1 MNTNS
6 IENQLNKIVLGER
19 SCSADQHMQ
28 QTSLASYAVQHTQGR
43 VHEERNIVTI
53 PDGCRPRTD
62 FQKDRD
68 RIIHSTAFRR
78 LAYKTQVFLNGE
90 GDLFRSRLTHS
101 LEVAQIGRSLA
112 YGLYLNTD
120 LVEAI
125 CLAHDMGHPP
135 FGHCGQDIL
144 NDCLRN
150 YSDKRFEHNVQ
161 SLRIVD
167 KLEKRYADYD
177 GINLCF
183 ETREGILKHCSNRLV
198 PELPDNLAYRFIH
211 KKSASLEAQIA
222 NVADE
227 LAYNHHDIDD
237 GIRAGIITIEQICE
251 DLTYVAVHLEKLTAL
266 YGVLPPDLLRKELI
280 RSLLNETILSLM
292 ASSHH
297 NIHSAKIVT
306 LDDVRNNAELI
317 KYDEEMLSRQK
328 SLKKFLLDNL
338 YRHPQVM
345 MVREMNAAVI
355 TKLFNYF
362 IDHSEKLPDLYKERI
377 GKYSL
382 ERVVVDYISGMTD
395 RYAMEF

>member
-1 MNTNS
+1 LQY
-6 IENQLNKIVLGER
+6 IEVISNIMK
-19 SCSADQHMQ
+19 DF
-28 QTSLASYAVQHTQGR
+28 ASYAVQHTQGR

-53 PDGCRPRTD
+53 PEACRARTD

-101 LEVAQIGRSLA
+101 LEVAQIGRSIA
-112 YGLYLNTD
+112 YALHLNTD

-135 FGHCGQDIL
+135 FGHCGQDVL
-144 NDCLRN
+144 NECMRE
-150 YSDKRFEHNVQ
+150 YSDSRFEHNIQ

-177 GINLCF
+177 GLNLCF
-183 ETREGILKHCSNRLV
+183 ETREGILKHCSNRLIPTL
-198 PELPDNLAYRFIH
+198 PENLAYRFIN

-237 GIRAGIITIEQICE
+237 GLRAGILTIEQICE
-251 DLTYVAVHLEKLTAL
+251 NLPYIAVHLQKITAL
-266 YGVLPPDLLRKELI
+266 YGKLHPDLLRKELI
-280 RSLLNETILSLM
+280 RSLLNETIVSLL
-292 ASSHH
+292 ASSYK
-297 NIHSAKIVT
+297 NIQQSNIKT
-306 LDDVRNNAELI
+306 LQDVRDTAELI
-317 KYDEEMLSRQK
+317 KYDEDMLLKQK
-328 SLKKFLLDNL
+328 SLKKFLMDNL

-345 MVREMNAAVI
+345 MVREINS
-355 TKLFNYF
+355 KLIIKIFNF
-362 IDHSEKLPDLYKERI
+362 LLENPDKLPELYRVRINSDNPAGTSKERVI
-377 GKYSL
+377 
-382 ERVVVDYISGMTD
+382 VDYISGMTD
-395 RYAMEF
+395 RFAMNFFQD

>member
-1 MNTNS
+1 MNHYN
-6 IENQLNKIVLGER
+6 IG
-19 SCSADQHMQ
+19 D
-28 QTSLASYAVQHTQGR
+28 LAPYAVQHTQGR
-43 VHEERNIVTI
+43 EHTERNIVSI
-53 PDGCRPRTD
+53 PTGCRPRTD

-68 RIIHSTAFRR
+68 RVIHSTAFRR

-101 LEVAQIGRSLA
+101 LEVAQIGRSIA
-112 YGLYLNTD
+112 YALMLNTD

-125 CLAHDMGHPP
+125 CLAHDLGHPP

-150 YSDKRFEHNVQ
+150 YSDKRFEHNMQ

-177 GINLCF
+177 GLNLCF
-183 ETREGILKHCSNRLV
+183 ETREGILKHCNNRLI
-198 PELPDNLAYRFIH
+198 PFLPANLGSRFIN

-237 GIRAGIITIEQICE
+237 GLRAEIITIDQLRSELPYIATHLDKLKMVYG
-251 DLTYVAVHLEKLTAL
+251 DLT
-266 YGVLPPDLLRKELI
+266 PDLLRKELI
-280 RSLLNETILSLM
+280 RSLLNETVVSLL
-292 ASSHH
+292 ASSYN
-297 NIHSAKIVT
+297 NIANSGIATI
-306 LDDVRNNAELI
+306 DDVRNSVELV
-317 KYDEEMLSRQK
+317 KYDEEMSLRQK
-328 SLKKFLLDNL
+328 SLKKFLMDNL

-345 MVREMNAAVI
+345 DVREMNARVI
-355 TKLFNYF
+355 TQLFNYF
-362 IDHSEKLPDLYKERI
+362 IAHVEELPQLYRERI
-377 GKYSL
+377 TSSSK

-395 RYAMEF
+395 RYAMDFFKL